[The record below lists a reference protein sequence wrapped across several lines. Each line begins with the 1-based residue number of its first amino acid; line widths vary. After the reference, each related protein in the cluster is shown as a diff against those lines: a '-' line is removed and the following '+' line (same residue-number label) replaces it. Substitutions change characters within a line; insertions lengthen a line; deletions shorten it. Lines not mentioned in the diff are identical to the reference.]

1 MRRLVAR
8 MFPPFDGPPQ
18 AGAKSVGEP
27 FAVPYM
33 FNPNL
38 TFTGALI
45 AVASSVSRIFLGSL
59 LFAVWGVGSL
69 MAWSRIHNHFW
80 RVMALVPL
88 ILLFL
93 VSFAALMIAIS
104 TVVTWVSPKN
114 RISSQFS

>member
-18 AGAKSVGEP
+18 PSSKSVGEP
-27 FAVPYM
+27 FAIPYM

-38 TFTGALI
+38 SFSGALI
-45 AVASSVSRIFLGSL
+45 AVALSLSRIFLGSL
-59 LFAVWGVGSL
+59 LFAVWGTGSL

-80 RVMALVPL
+80 RAMALAPL

-104 TVVTWVSPKN
+104 TVVSWISPKN
-114 RISSQFS
+114 RISSQLS